1 MAEENVLKEVEKFLG
16 FATDVMMNGIKIE
29 DITIEGEAIKVYY
42 STPEKYEGGLIDEV
56 ENIEQRNKEIV
67 QEYVVNILIEWDKI
81 NTQMLTEED
90 YDVLKNYIKCYRKTR
105 TGECWTEK
113 KSQNEIEKYIKEVKE
128 RVCVVFDK
136 FLGYKEV

>member
-29 DITIEGEAIKVYY
+29 DITVEEDAIKVYY

-67 QEYVVNILIEWDKI
+67 QEYVINILIERDKI
-81 NTQMLTEED
+81 NTQMLDKED
-90 YDVLKNYIKCYRKTR
+90 YDDMKNYIKYYCKTR
-105 TGECWTEK
+105 TGECWTEEKATEAKEKLLCSMK
-113 KSQNEIEKYIKEVKE
+113 KVT
-128 RVCVVFDK
+128 DK
-136 FLGYKEV
+136 FSGYKEV